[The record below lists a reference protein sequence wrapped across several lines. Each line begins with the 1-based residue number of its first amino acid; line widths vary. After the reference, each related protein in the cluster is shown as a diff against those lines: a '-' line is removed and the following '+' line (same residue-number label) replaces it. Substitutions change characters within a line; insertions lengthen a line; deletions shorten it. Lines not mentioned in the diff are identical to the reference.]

1 MSTILCVYPFA
12 VTKKSFPT
20 TFFIARGSIHD
31 EYGNIGAN
39 DLVLHLSSGEQSA
52 AMQSMT
58 GDELPVVASS
68 ISAGLILV
76 DIAASSIAAF
86 VQVCNA
92 TTFAFVYCCSVSIS
106 YFC

>member
-1 MSTILCVYPFA
+1 MSTILCFYPFA

-39 DLVLHLSSGEQSA
+39 DLVLHLSSREQSA

-58 GDELPVVASS
+58 GDELPKAAAVVVLVLLA
-68 ISAGLILV
+68 AGLTMFLWWLTLARV
-76 DIAASSIAAF
+76 WARL
-86 VQVCNA
+86 QVRV
-92 TTFAFVYCCSVSIS
+92 F
-106 YFC
+106 